1 MAATLMAIL
10 PIFGLILVGW
20 AARRS
25 GVLGPQAG
33 GELNRFVVWLALPA
47 LLFDIVAHARGADIW
62 QPGFIGAFGLSCVLV
77 FAATMALRW
86 RGRARLADA
95 ALDALNAGYANTAFL
110 GFPIVMAVIGREA
123 MTAATIATLITVC
136 ALFAVAVVLI
146 EVGLQSEP
154 APHRLALKVA
164 VAVAKNPLVVA
175 PAAGALF
182 LLAGIAVPAPAEKA
196 LALLGSAASPC
207 ALVALGLFLG
217 ERRPAVA
224 GTTRASSLLI
234 LAKLGAQPLVA
245 WLLATSVF
253 GLSPLLTR
261 AAVLLAALPT
271 GTGPFMLAEFYRRE
285 ADVTA
290 RTVLISTIASVV
302 TAPAW
307 LALAQR

>member
-1 MAATLMAIL
+1 MAVTLMAIL

-20 AARRS
+20 GARRT
-25 GVLGPQAG
+25 GVLGPNAG

-47 LLFDIVAHARGADIW
+47 LLFDIVAHAKVADIW
-62 QPGFIGAFGLSCVLV
+62 QPGFIGAFGLSCILV
-77 FAATMALRW
+77 FAATIALRW
-86 RGRARLADA
+86 KGRQRLADA

-146 EVGLQSEP
+146 EVGLQAEQ
-154 APHRLALKVA
+154 APHKLALKVA
-164 VAVAKNPLVVA
+164 VSVAKNPLVAA
-175 PAAGALF
+175 PAIGALF
-182 LLAGIAVPAPAEKA
+182 LVAGLSVPAPAEQA
-196 LALLGSAASPC
+196 LSLLGSAASPC

-217 ERRPAVA
+217 EPRPAVA

-234 LAKLGAQPLVA
+234 LCKLFVQPLAA

-290 RTVLISTIASVV
+290 RAVLLSTIASVV

-307 LALAQR
+307 LAVVG